1 MGNEKNEE
9 VVDQLEDMLGL
20 GETKEDGASLDDAK
34 DTIQKDDDKKTDGD
48 KQLDTQKS
56 EDEKTEDKKEDKKQT
71 TETKLVT
78 PEQITIQKDI
88 AKIDVKIE
96 ELEKATVDMDAFF
109 TNIENELSEEEQQLE
124 FDDKAAYMKLV
135 NEKAKEYEQKN
146 SKSEVVEELKKEKE
160 ELEAVYER
168 QNAIVSVSSKYPD
181 YDHEK
186 MMEYFNEDLSKS
198 QQNKILSSSTS
209 YEDVYENTYKQ
220 YLSANPA
227 KIEDVKTPNIPNVNN
242 VRKEQTKSND
252 TDADLM
258 GEDEKLKEAL
268 GL

>member
-20 GETKEDGASLDDAK
+20 GETKED
-34 DTIQKDDDKKTDGD
+34 IVEEDDKKV
-48 KQLDTQKS
+48 LD
-56 EDEKTEDKKEDKKQT
+56 EKKEDTPKKDEKKADDEKVEKKQI
-71 TETKLVT
+71 TETQVVT
-78 PEQITIQKDI
+78 PEQISIQKDI

-96 ELEKATVDMDAFF
+96 ELEKSTVNMDAFF
-109 TNIENELSEEEQQLE
+109 ANIENELSEAEQQLE
-124 FDDKAAYMKLV
+124 FDDKSAYMKLV
-135 NEKAKEYEQKN
+135 NEKAREYEAKN
-146 SKSEVVEELKKEKE
+146 SQSEALEELKKEKE

-168 QNAIVSVSSKYPD
+168 QNAIVSVSTKYPD
-181 YDHEK
+181 YDHKK
-186 MMEYFNEDLSKS
+186 MVEYFNEDLSKS
-198 QQNKILSSSTS
+198 QQNKILSSSSS

-220 YLSANPA
+220 YLSLHPA
-227 KIEDVKTPNIPNVNN
+227 KIEDVKAPNIPNVNN
-242 VRKEQTKSND
+242 VRKEPTKSND